1 MTTPYPSE
9 NDPRSQTPPPGS
21 VPPPP
26 PAGPGQQYQQP
37 YQQYPQPYPSP
48 LSAEQDKQYSFWAH
62 LGGILGILPSLII
75 YLVFKDRS
83 QPSNPVQVRVEAKEA
98 LNWQITV
105 LIASVA
111 VWILVSIVSGIA
123 VGIAAATYS
132 YGAYTVAG
140 LVSSLA
146 TLVGF
151 VVPLANLI
159 FSIIAAARVNSGR
172 PYRYPV
178 TFRFIK

>member
-1 MTTPYPSE
+1 M
-9 NDPRSQTPPPGS
+9 
-21 VPPPP
+21 
-26 PAGPGQQYQQP
+26 
-37 YQQYPQPYPSP
+37 
-48 LSAEQDKQYSFWAH
+48 
-62 LGGILGILPSLII
+62 
-75 YLVFKDRS
+75 
-83 QPSNPVQVRVEAKEA
+83 
-98 LNWQITV
+98 
-105 LIASVA
+105 
-111 VWILVSIVSGIA
+111 
-123 VGIAAATYS
+123 GIAAATYS

>member
-111 VWILVSIVSGIA
+111 VWILV
-123 VGIAAATYS
+123 
-132 YGAYTVAG
+132 
-140 LVSSLA
+140 
-146 TLVGF
+146 
-151 VVPLANLI
+151 
-159 FSIIAAARVNSGR
+159 
-172 PYRYPV
+172 
-178 TFRFIK
+178 